1 MRAPLTPIK
10 AFVHDAAALG
20 KGGSTGAADDSR
32 LSQWLLVAQSAER
45 LAELKP
51 EQRDD
56 YVRMLVSS
64 VLPPREGRPTQIEG
78 DGRKPVNA
86 VAGLAE
92 RLRLEAEDME
102 RGGCFEM
109 AFTTISSVCQML
121 ARGKDSVTAKLLATA
136 HLGRVA
142 RSIGELNVASDCYTT
157 VTTEGTSISDG
168 PVAAHGYIGL
178 GNVAYTRGNR
188 PSQKACYAKALELAP
203 EGSPVELSAHQGLM
217 VTANQQGEF
226 ADAMLHG
233 WRAHDLAPP
242 ESEVQLEII
251 ANVANT
257 ALYGGFYAAALV
269 GFEYVIQRSPLVRN
283 RLPVIGGGL
292 RAAARV
298 GEVGKVDEI
307 ERKGK
312 EDVRHSTAPF
322 EIARFYYCA
331 AEARFILK
339 DRDAVG
345 PLIKASLALADTYGF
360 HELRMRAESLLTT
373 QMDSPK
379 VTPPE
384 AEFVVDVS
392 DPRVRTGI
400 SRLRSLAFA

>member
-20 KGGSTGAADDSR
+20 KGGSAGAADDSR

-78 DGRKPVNA
+78 DGRAPQA
-86 VAGLAE
+86 ALTQLAE
-92 RLRLEAEDME
+92 RLRIEAEDME
-102 RGGCFEM
+102 RGGCFEL
-109 AFTTISSVCQML
+109 AFTTVSAVCQML
-121 ARGKDSVTAKLLATA
+121 ARGKDALTAKLLATA

-142 RSIGELNVASDCYTT
+142 RSIGDLNAASDCYKT
-157 VTTEGTSISDG
+157 VTTEGGAIADG
-168 PVAAHGYIGL
+168 PVAAHGFIGL

-188 PSQKACYAKALELAP
+188 PSQKQCFSKALELAP
-203 EGSPVELSAHQGLM
+203 EGSPVELSAHQGLLI
-217 VTANQQGEF
+217 TANQQGEL

-257 ALYGGFYAAALV
+257 AFYGGFYSAALA

-298 GEVGKVDEI
+298 GEADKVDEI

-312 EDVRHSTAPF
+312 EDVKHSTAPF
-322 EIARFYYCA
+322 EIARFYFCA
-331 AEARFILK
+331 AEARHILK
-339 DRDAVG
+339 DRDAVR
-345 PLIKASLALADTYGF
+345 PLVEASLALADTYGF

-373 QMDSPK
+373 KIDSPK

-384 AEFVVDVS
+384 AEFIVDAS
-392 DPRVRTGI
+392 DPRVKTGI
-400 SRLRSLAFA
+400 SRLRSLALA